1 MRKIS
6 SCLLLI
12 LFISISCFSQIK
24 LDAALLKIKAPETF
38 KAEFITSAGSF
49 TIEVYRAWAPLAAD
63 RFYQLVR
70 TGYYNNCLVFRAV
83 KNNLV
88 QFGVSPNKT
97 KNIFWQKHYLKDE
110 PIIAANADSTI
121 CFARGGPGTRKTSV
135 FINLKN
141 NYHYDTIDISGVKG
155 FVPFGK
161 VAAGMDIVR
170 KLNSEYGNEPMQFI
184 DSVYF
189 KGNEHLL
196 RKFPKLEKIK
206 EVRIPVN
213 G

>member
-1 MRKIS
+1 MYKAFFCFLALFLFS
-6 SCLLLI
+6 LL
-12 LFISISCFSQIK
+12 SASQTK
-24 LDAALLKIKAPETF
+24 LDAVLLKTKAPDTF
-38 KAEFITSAGSF
+38 KTVFISSSGNF
-49 TIEVYRAWAPLAAD
+49 TIEVYRSWAPLAAD
-63 RFYQLVR
+63 RFYQLVK

-88 QFGVSPNKT
+88 QFGVSPDKT

-110 PIIAANADSTI
+110 PVLASNTDSTI

-141 NYHYDTIDISGVKG
+141 NVHYDTLNISGIIG

-161 VAAGMDIVR
+161 VIVGMGIVR
-170 KLNSEYGNEPMQFI
+170 QLFSDYGNEPMQFV

-189 KGNEHLL
+189 KGNRHLL
-196 RKFPKLEKIK
+196 KKFPNLELIK
-206 EVRIPVN
+206 EARLLTN
-213 G
+213 